1 MLARHDTGV
10 SCSPVMGSAT
20 RAALRVSAAR
30 LRSRPL
36 RPVLVVSGVALAFAM
51 LVAVV
56 GGSLVARQQAL
67 KRGLN
72 QLPASARGFRVDRF
86 GLPLSKQTYRREDR
100 AVRRVLGT
108 LASGEVKR
116 VVFFRQLRIGGQL
129 VEMAAI
135 DGLPDVLRLRRGRL
149 PRTCTAASCEVVEI
163 GGRGPSR
170 LSEGDIHL
178 RRVGVAE
185 LHDPSLFGYIS
196 AAAEGPTAPPLL
208 VLAPSVEALERLS
221 ALHPYY
227 RVYSWLSPLRADRL
241 RTWDIARTLAAESR
255 GQTRLYDDRLRLPAE
270 QSGRRAAERGPA
282 WPDRLASARPRRRR
296 DKRAP
301 PRLRDHRCDRP
312 APRARRRATAITRA
326 GALGAGRPRSRSAVR
341 SAR

>member
-36 RPVLVVSGVALAFAM
+36 RPLLVVSGVALAFAM

-67 KRGLN
+67 KRGLS

-135 DGLPDVLRLRRGRL
+135 DGLPDVL
-149 PRTCTAASCEVVEI
+149 
-163 GGRGPSR
+163 
-170 LSEGDIHL
+170 HL
-178 RRVGVAE
+178 RRA
-185 LHDPSLFGYIS
+185 DSRAPAPPRAARSSRS
-196 AAAEGPTAPPLL
+196 AAARRPGSPRAPSTSGASASPSSTTGACSATSRLPPRDRPLPRSSSWRRASRRSSGCLHSIPTTASTRGSPRCGPTTCTRGTSPAHSPP
-208 VLAPSVEALERLS
+208 S
-221 ALHPYY
+221 
-227 RVYSWLSPLRADRL
+227 RA
-241 RTWDIARTLAAESR
+241 ARTGCTAP
-255 GQTRLYDDRLRLPAE
+255 TPP
-270 QSGRRAAERGPA
+270 SG
-282 WPDRLASARPRRRR
+282 
-296 DKRAP
+296 
-301 PRLRDHRCDRP
+301 
-312 APRARRRATAITRA
+312 
-326 GALGAGRPRSRSAVR
+326 
-341 SAR
+341 

>member
-86 GLPLSKQTYRREDR
+86 GLPLSKQTYRREDH

-196 AAAEGPTAPPLL
+196 AAAEGPTAPR
-208 VLAPSVEALERLS
+208 SS
-221 ALHPYY
+221 
-227 RVYSWLSPLRADRL
+227 SW
-241 RTWDIARTLAAESR
+241 
-255 GQTRLYDDRLRLPAE
+255 
-270 QSGRRAAERGPA
+270 RRASRRSSGCLRSIPTTGSTRGSPRYGPTACARGTSPA
-282 WPDRLASARPRRRR
+282 RSPPSRAARPGCTRPT
-296 DKRAP
+296 P
-301 PRLRDHRCDRP
+301 PS
-312 APRARRRATAITRA
+312 
-326 GALGAGRPRSRSAVR
+326 G
-341 SAR
+341 

>member
-1 MLARHDTGV
+1 MPARHDTGV
-10 SCSPVMGSAT
+10 SFSPVMGSAT

-36 RPVLVVSGVALAFAM
+36 RPLLVVSGVALAFAM

-67 KRGLN
+67 KRGLS

-129 VEMAAI
+129 VEMAAV

-163 GGRGPSR
+163 GGRGPPR
-170 LSEGDIHL
+170 LSEGAIHL

-185 LHDPSLFGYIS
+185 LHDPNLFGYVS
-196 AAAEGPTAPPLL
+196 AAAEGSTARPLL

-221 ALHPYY
+221 ALRPYY

-241 RTWDIARTLAAESR
+241 HTWDIARTLAAESR
-255 GQTRLYDDRLRLPAE
+255 GQNRLYGADSAFRLSSPDDELLNADRRGRIASRRLVLVGGETSALLL
-270 QSGRRAAERGPA
+270 GFAIIAAIGLRRGLGAERR
-282 WPDRLASARPRRRR
+282 RLLARG
-296 DKRAP
+296 
-301 PRLRDHRCDRP
+301 
-312 APRARRRATAITRA
+312 ARRWQAMLT
-326 GALGAGRPRSRSAVR
+326 LGA
-341 SAR
+341 